1 MKKTLYLMRH
11 GETEFNKK
19 KRIQGWTDSPLTQN
33 GIDQAKKAKEWFEKN
48 KIQFTHA
55 YCSTSERASDTL
67 ELITTLSYKRLK
79 GLKEMNF
86 GKFDGESESLNP
98 PLDQYDTFFSVY
110 GNGETRAQVQQRMN
124 ETITNIMEH
133 SDHESVLIVSHGGAI
148 ANFYRKWEN
157 ESSIKKNEPFYNCC
171 ILKYTYEDGKFILE
185 NVVNENK
192 PAR

>member
-1 MKKTLYLMRH
+1 
-11 GETEFNKK
+11 
-19 KRIQGWTDSPLTQN
+19 
-33 GIDQAKKAKEWFEKN
+33 
-48 KIQFTHA
+48 
-55 YCSTSERASDTL
+55 
-67 ELITTLSYKRLK
+67 
-79 GLKEMNF
+79 MNF